1 VCRIAKHLLPR
12 EVVHGAQGAS
22 LEQKRVAQLGLIVQL
37 CLQQATDSESGI
49 LHNRTVLH
57 ATGTRQSTSSN
68 TPMHTDY
75 ARHGSS
81 RCVKVTRPLEHRP
94 FPPPKASLSVSNM
107 HHSTLCESS
116 PFSPFS
122 DSTVIDKPFI
132 CFCVETRV
140 TRMPTVHVGKF
151 ISPSL
156 LLVVCTHMY
165 LLLSRL
171 SRWSTENLCLG
182 TVLWPLLRHIT
193 NVATVSD
200 FQSVPIKE
208 TR

>member
-1 VCRIAKHLLPR
+1 MCRIAKHLLPR

-49 LHNRTVLH
+49 LHNRNVLH

-94 FPPPKASLSVSNM
+94 FPPPKPLSLFQICTIVPYAKALPSRPSQTLLSLTSRSSVFALRQGSQECQRFMLAN
-107 HHSTLCESS
+107 SS
-116 PFSPFS
+116 PPRYSSSYAPTCIFSS
-122 DSTVIDKPFI
+122 QD
-132 CFCVETRV
+132 
-140 TRMPTVHVGKF
+140 
-151 ISPSL
+151 
-156 LLVVCTHMY
+156 
-165 LLLSRL
+165 
-171 SRWSTENLCLG
+171 
-182 TVLWPLLRHIT
+182 
-193 NVATVSD
+193 
-200 FQSVPIKE
+200 
-208 TR
+208 